1 VRDELVAVVDEAV
14 ARQGLTLPLPTDLF
28 VRAAMALT
36 QGSMTQRLVEPRS
49 LTVGELERTVLPI
62 LLGVDA

>member
-1 VRDELVAVVDEAV
+1 ML
-14 ARQGLTLPLPTDLF
+14 
-28 VRAAMALT
+28 AAISLA

-49 LTVGELERTVLPI
+49 LSVGELERTVLPI